1 MFDPYRKWLGIPAEE
16 QPPNH
21 YRLLGIGLFEND
33 QDVIKSAVVQRS
45 AYVRNFQSGK
55 HAEDAT
61 RILNDIGA
69 ADACLTNPAKR
80 GPYDA
85 DLKRK
90 IAQSKAA
97 ATAKAQPAPASRPL
111 FDPALEQLA
120 AAPALPN
127 WAQMAPRQKSWA
139 TWQVAAIGGGAVVV
153 VLLAV
158 VLIMQVVGGDEPLP
172 VAAAA
177 PLDAADAANDIA
189 AEAPAVTEGDPAT
202 PVANQ
207 DSPPPLEESASPP
220 ADVHLWRNQ
229 NLRLPHVP
237 CRT

>member
-33 QDVIKSAVVQRS
+33 QDVIKSAVMQRS

-61 RILNDIGA
+61 RTLNDIGA
-69 ADACLTNPAKR
+69 ADACLTNPARR

-85 DLKRK
+85 ELKRK

-97 ATAKAQPAPASRPL
+97 AAAKAQPPPAPVSRPL
-111 FDPALEQLA
+111 LDPALEQWA

-127 WAQMAPRQKSWA
+127 WAHMAPRQKSWA

-158 VLIMQVVGGDEPLP
+158 VLIMQMVGGDEPQP
-172 VAAAA
+172 VAATGPVEEAGEAHAA
-177 PLDAADAANDIA
+177 PIDEPRTETPAETAAASVDDVARPAA
-189 AEAPAVTEGDPAT
+189 AEASPESNTIEDLEAV
-202 PVANQ
+202 
-207 DSPPPLEESASPP
+207 
-220 ADVHLWRNQ
+220 
-229 NLRLPHVP
+229 
-237 CRT
+237 